1 MRYVRLRSATW
12 PAVQEPMHEK
22 SLVTLEYPKII
33 DRLVDEAAFS
43 ASKELA
49 RELTPSPEPVEA
61 RRRLDYTTEARR
73 LLDLRP
79 DVGVRGARDI
89 RPQVA
94 VALRGAIL
102 TPANL
107 LDVLATARSSAYL
120 GRLMRR
126 LDENLPL
133 LGALARDLPDRPQ
146 LEARIGE

>member
-1 MRYVRLRSATW
+1 MGMASEPIFFSEPSWFNRWRVDALHAHHSI
-12 PAVQEPMHEK
+12 QEHMHEK

-33 DRLVDEAAFS
+33 ARLVDEAAFS

-49 RELTPSPEPVEA
+49 RDLTPSPEPSEA

-94 VALRGAIL
+94 AAIREATL
-102 TPANL
+102 TPEHL

-126 LDENLPL
+126 
-133 LGALARDLPDRPQ
+133 
-146 LEARIGE
+146 